1 MNYSKAYLITYNRLF
16 SMTTSK
22 LLEIALISNNKFLE
36 DIAIR
41 ILIDDN
47 RLLNI
52 DKPISL
58 NLLIDKLSIEDIWYL
73 STLNTDSLIVKLAKE
88 KVINIIDNTFYHEK
102 KILYLTK

>member
-1 MNYSKAYLITYNRLF
+1 MNYSKAYLVTYDRLF
-16 SMTTSK
+16 SMTTGK
-22 LLEIALISNNKFLE
+22 LLEIALISNNKFLG

-58 NLLIDKLSIEDIWYL
+58 NLLIDKLQIEDLW
-73 STLNTDSLIVKLAKE
+73 TLATLENNSLAITLAKE
-88 KVINIIDNTFYHEK
+88 KLMMIRFI
-102 KILYLTK
+102 

>member
-1 MNYSKAYLITYNRLF
+1 MNYIKAYLITYDRLF
-16 SMTTSK
+16 YMATSK

-58 NLLIDKLSIEDIWYL
+58 NLLIDKLAIEDLW
-73 STLNTDSLIVKLAKE
+73 SLAALENNSLVVTLAKQ
-88 KVINIIDNTFYHEK
+88 KLMTIIDNTFFENK
-102 KILYLTK
+102 KPLYLIK